1 MAALRPMPHQ
11 QGSQLS
17 PTSSTSSRTTTPTSP
32 HFHSHQRSQSSLSR
46 PVVGH
51 AYAQPGSRPSTSTGA
66 GSILHPRPITPA
78 LYRAPSN
85 QPFLAYVKSWG
96 EDEINQFLSIFNC
109 SHHAA
114 AFQRNDIDG
123 KCILDLDT
131 NNLKEIGVVKIGE
144 RIKIHNGIK
153 DLRKRA
159 ANSNQH
165 AQLRSTSRIEL
176 RLNGAATPPLD
187 NVPSPTTNGSLYTRD
202 NHPASGLKRLGSARP
217 PPLDLHTQQA
227 RSNIPQA
234 YQNVPTSIDSR
245 TVTTPKAIPSHPPVP
260 SRNVSSTSTASDVT
274 VVPASHGSTIT
285 AISSVPAPAPAP
297 TRGLNL
303 RAPPARDAGRRSPS
317 PVNTDPTQFADR
329 PLPPNPSQSS
339 AAEYA
344 SKIRYA
350 EGRTPTA
357 ATHESAGQQKAQG
370 PPSERRN
377 QPPPIII
384 RPDLSHRK
392 HPSLG
397 ATPGGRPN
405 SPVKPKLQTG
415 GRANTSSG
423 TVHPFAANR
432 APREEERRASPPDS
446 HLPPQM
452 VSNNSHGS
460 SGSNRSNRNAG
471 YVVGT
476 GLGVAVHRSASA
488 VTPPHGSTGRR
499 ETGGSGSGT
508 LSLEDLRKQLV
519 KFINSEDG
527 TTRTVNVSSCS
538 SGVEVL
544 ERVLKKFGKW
554 GTGTAVTTDTES
566 DEDGDQLEIDGWGV
580 YEDIENDESQCGT

>member
-1 MAALRPMPHQ
+1 MPHQ

-285 AISSVPAPAPAP
+285 AMSRHLLLLPLEGSTFEP
-297 TRGLNL
+297 
-303 RAPPARDAGRRSPS
+303 
-317 PVNTDPTQFADR
+317 R
-329 PLPPNPSQSS
+329 PLETQVD
-339 AAEYA
+339 AL
-344 SKIRYA
+344 
-350 EGRTPTA
+350 
-357 ATHESAGQQKAQG
+357 QAQLILI
-370 PPSERRN
+370 
-377 QPPPIII
+377 Q
-384 RPDLSHRK
+384 
-392 HPSLG
+392 
-397 ATPGGRPN
+397 PN
-405 SPVKPKLQTG
+405 SPIDLFHPTPVSLRQQSMLPRSGMPKVERLLRQLTKALVNRKPKVLPRKG
-415 GRANTSSG
+415 AISHRPSSSG
-423 TVHPFAANR
+423 
-432 APREEERRASPPDS
+432 
-446 HLPPQM
+446 
-452 VSNNSHGS
+452 
-460 SGSNRSNRNAG
+460 
-471 YVVGT
+471 
-476 GLGVAVHRSASA
+476 
-488 VTPPHGSTGRR
+488 
-499 ETGGSGSGT
+499 
-508 LSLEDLRKQLV
+508 
-519 KFINSEDG
+519 
-527 TTRTVNVSSCS
+527 RTC
-538 SGVEVL
+538 
-544 ERVLKKFGKW
+544 R
-554 GTGTAVTTDTES
+554 TES
-566 DEDGDQLEIDGWGV
+566 
-580 YEDIENDESQCGT
+580 TRA